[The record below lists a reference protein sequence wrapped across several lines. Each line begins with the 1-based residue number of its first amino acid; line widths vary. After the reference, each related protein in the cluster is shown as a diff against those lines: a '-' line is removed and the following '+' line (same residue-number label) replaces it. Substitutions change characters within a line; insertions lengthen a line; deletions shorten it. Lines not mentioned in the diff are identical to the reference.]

1 MRQHDD
7 VRTTAP
13 AKPRPPQD
21 AAAHR
26 LLKLQRQAGNS
37 AVTTL
42 VQRDTATAV
51 VWKIPADLLL
61 PGLSPEA
68 HSGDEA
74 AAILNFAALQLHEQA
89 NSLDDVAGEQLHG
102 MGRQLASEAGK
113 FTGKPA
119 LAAGDPKYLTNYLN
133 MAGTLAQRTVAAA
146 AERALA
152 AIEIPTTTATDG
164 MRERLKEDMDEKAH
178 QAYIGTNQDQLGK
191 VLGMIAKTEAI
202 SGQVKEYT
210 GKVQE
215 VTKHLGAL
223 KTAAKIGDLAKSIQE
238 LNAKFAEQVAEA
250 KSTVSLIREIAT
262 ATGID
267 NTSNG
272 TAMMEGV
279 NAFQAGIGLVD
290 KLMGTTLGK
299 AVPVFGDLWNKWYK
313 PMVDACIKSL
323 KIIAG
328 TDERQGRSLIVVEFL
343 TNGAK
348 MPNGAP
354 KLGKYEESQ
363 NYFPGGQSVLTY
375 LYGVRTGNRVPLD
388 DHTKTFFLQRTDI
401 FNVSEEKDKLHKGE
415 WHLFSKNED
424 DNVASWV
431 AAHIDKV
438 WAMLYGDLGR
448 YIN

>member
-1 MRQHDD
+1 M
-7 VRTTAP
+7 
-13 AKPRPPQD
+13 
-21 AAAHR
+21 
-26 LLKLQRQAGNS
+26 
-37 AVTTL
+37 
-42 VQRDTATAV
+42 
-51 VWKIPADLLL
+51 
-61 PGLSPEA
+61 
-68 HSGDEA
+68 
-74 AAILNFAALQLHEQA
+74 HEQA
-89 NSLDDVAGEQLHG
+89 NSLDDAAAEGLRG
-102 MGRQLASEAGK
+102 WARQVTAQADK
-113 FTGKPA
+113 YAAKPA
-119 LAAGDPKYLTNYLN
+119 LAADDPKFLN
-133 MAGTLAQRTVAAA
+133 AFLDRAGQMARKEIAAA

-164 MRERLKEDMDEKAH
+164 MWERIKEDMDEKAH

-215 VTKHLGAL
+215 VTKQLGAL
-223 KTAAKIGDLAKSIQE
+223 KAAAKIGELAKSIQE
-238 LNAKFAEQVAEA
+238 LNAKFAEQVGEA
-250 KSTVSLIREIAT
+250 KKTISLIREIAT
-262 ATGID
+262 AAGID

-279 NAFQAGIGLVD
+279 NAFSAGIGLVD
-290 KLMGTTLGK
+290 KLMGSSLGK

-323 KIIAG
+323 KIIASS
-328 TDERQGRSLIVVEFL
+328 DERQGRSLVVVEFL

-375 LYGVRTGNRVPLD
+375 LYGVRTGNQVALD
-388 DHTKTFFLQRTDI
+388 DQTKTFFLQRTDI
-401 FNVSEEKDKLHKGE
+401 FNVNEEKSKLHKGE
-415 WHLFSKNED
+415 WHLFSKNEE
-424 DNVASWV
+424 DNVASWI